1 MSIDTPWGEAV
12 LLNQVPLGHWRQ
24 LRTRPRSGEP
34 LEQSNDQKKTS
45 PGVFF
50 CLKSNKYGGSG
61 LLGLFRFFEFQA
73 DGRVERGNL
82 PRLVDA

>member
-12 LLNQVPLGHWRQ
+12 LLNQVQLGHWRQ

-45 PGVFF
+45 TGVFF
-50 CLKSNKYGGSG
+50 C
-61 LLGLFRFFEFQA
+61 A
-73 DGRVERGNL
+73 
-82 PRLVDA
+82 